1 MYAQKLIQSSLIGSA
16 LCVQTLLALDTAT
29 TLESVTVTA
38 QKSNED
44 AQSVPISMSVFNDL
58 ALEDKSIESLDDIA
72 KYTPNLMLYNT
83 GQQGLTSPSIRG
95 LSANILSYSTPVSLY
110 VDGVPTMNSF
120 GYADALEDI
129 ERIEV
134 LRGPQG
140 TLYGKNSEAGVI
152 NVVTRKPN
160 NEARGKIYTT
170 IGSDGKRLY
179 GINVSGPIA
188 ENTLYLGIAYQHDE
202 KDGNIKNT
210 LTNEYVNFKE
220 SDAGKITLRYTP
232 TDTLDI
238 SLIASKSQNN
248 NGAHDWIKATSTAKE
263 VRSNLAGSS
272 DPSTT
277 SVALNID
284 YRLGENDKI
293 TSITTWREHN
303 DKAVADAD
311 LLPTTIQHIYKDNLY
326 DSLSQEVRYET
337 KIADTKVISGLYLD
351 KGDYDLYT
359 KLITLA
365 DPTGANSKPQNLTQK
380 SLGLFT
386 NVLHPLSDAWT
397 LNTGIRYD
405 VEKKNMDVDTSNIH
419 LDEQWSNVSPKLSLQ
434 YAIDTTSMSYV
445 TVAKG
450 YRSGGFNPFAPTDK
464 QAYDEE
470 NLISY
475 ELGYKGM
482 FLNDAL
488 RLNADIYLMK
498 INDMQVEETPTAGV
512 VYIVNAAKATS
523 KGLEVEME
531 ALVHPTLTL
540 FLSGG
545 LNDTSYDD
553 FSDNAGN
560 YDGNKAT
567 YAPTY
572 NFDVGMQY
580 RNASGYFARCDLNG
594 YGKTYF
600 DKANRYEQDA
610 YRLVNAKIGYET
622 KAYDVYLYANN
633 LFDKEYDAKN
643 AYFNGTTTI
652 VREGREIGV
661 KFAYRF

>member
-1 MYAQKLIQSSLIGSA
+1 MNFKNVIFVSIITCILSITQA
-16 LCVQTLLALDTAT
+16 TANT
-29 TLESVTVTA
+29 TNLESVTVTA
-38 QKSNED
+38 QKSDED
-44 AQSVPISMSVFNDL
+44 VQNVPISMSVFNDL

-72 KYTPNLMLYNT
+72 QYTPNLMLFNT
-83 GQQGLTSPSIRG
+83 GQQGLTPPSIRG
-95 LSANILSYSTPVSLY
+95 LSANVLSFSTPVSLY

-120 GYADALEDI
+120 GYADTLEDI

-152 NVVTRKPN
+152 NVITRKPD
-160 NEARGKIYTT
+160 NEARGKLYTT
-170 IGSDGKRLY
+170 LGSDGKRLY
-179 GINVSGPIA
+179 GINVSGPLT
-188 ENTLYLGIAYQHDE
+188 EDTLYLGIAYQHDE
-202 KDGNIKNT
+202 KDGSIKNT

-232 TDTLDI
+232 TEDLDI

-248 NGAHDWIKATSTAKE
+248 NGAHDWIKATSTSHE
-263 VRSNLAGSS
+263 VRSNLPSSS

-277 SVALNID
+277 SLALNIN
-284 YRLGENDKI
+284 YRLNETDKI
-293 TSITTWREHN
+293 TSITAWREHD
-303 DKAVADAD
+303 DKAIVDAD
-311 LLPTTIQHIYKDNLY
+311 LLPSTIQHIYKDNRY
-326 DSLSQEVRYET
+326 DTLSQEFRYET
-337 KIADTKVISGLYLD
+337 KIADTKVISGVFLD
-351 KGDYDLYT
+351 KGDYDLFT
-359 KLITLA
+359 KIITLA
-365 DPTGANSKPQNLTQK
+365 DPTGANSKPQDLTQK

-386 NVLHPLSDAWT
+386 DVIHPLSDRWT

-405 VEKKNMDVDTSNIH
+405 TEKKNMDVDASNIH
-419 LDEQWSNVSPKLSLQ
+419 LDDQWSNVSPKLSLQ
-434 YAIDTTSMSYV
+434 YAIDPTSMSYA

-450 YRSGGFNPFAPTDK
+450 YRSGGFNPFAPTSK

-482 FLNDAL
+482 FLNDTL
-488 RLNADIYLMK
+488 KLNADIYLMK

-523 KGLEVEME
+523 KGLEVELE
-531 ALVHPTLTL
+531 ALLTPTLT
-540 FLSGG
+540 FFASGG
-545 LNDTSYDD
+545 VNDTSYDD

-560 YDGNKAT
+560 YDGNRAT
-567 YAPTY
+567 YAPKY

-580 RNASGYFARCDLNG
+580 RNASGYYARCDVNG

-600 DKANRYEQDA
+600 DKANRYAQDA
-610 YRLVNAKIGYET
+610 YTLVNTKIGYET
-622 KAYDVYLYANN
+622 KAYDVYLYAHN
-633 LFDKEYDAKN
+633 LFDKEYDANN

>member
-1 MYAQKLIQSSLIGSA
+1 MNFKNVIFVSIITCILSITQA
-16 LCVQTLLALDTAT
+16 TANT
-29 TLESVTVTA
+29 TNLESVTVTA
-38 QKSNED
+38 QKSDED
-44 AQSVPISMSVFNDL
+44 VQNVPISMSVFNDL

-72 KYTPNLMLYNT
+72 QYTPNLMLFNT
-83 GQQGLTSPSIRG
+83 GQQGLTPPSIRG
-95 LSANILSYSTPVSLY
+95 LSANVLSFSTPVSLY

-152 NVVTRKPN
+152 NVITRKPD
-160 NEARGKIYTT
+160 NEARGKLYTT
-170 IGSDGKRLY
+170 LGSDGKRLY

-188 ENTLYLGIAYQHDE
+188 EDTLYLGIAYQHDE
-202 KDGNIKNT
+202 KDGSIKNT

-232 TDTLDI
+232 TEDLDI

-248 NGAHDWIKATSTAKE
+248 NGAHDWIKATSTSHE
-263 VRSNLAGSS
+263 VRSNLPSSS

-277 SVALNID
+277 SLALNIN
-284 YRLGENDKI
+284 YRLNETDKI
-293 TSITTWREHN
+293 TSITAWREHD
-303 DKAVADAD
+303 DKAIVDAD
-311 LLPTTIQHIYKDNLY
+311 LLPSTIQHIYKDNRY
-326 DSLSQEVRYET
+326 DTLSQEFRYET
-337 KIADTKVISGLYLD
+337 KIADTKVISGVFLD
-351 KGDYDLYT
+351 KGDYDLFT
-359 KLITLA
+359 KIITLA
-365 DPTGANSKPQNLTQK
+365 DPTGANSKPQDLTQK

-386 NVLHPLSDAWT
+386 DVIHPLSDRWT

-405 VEKKNMDVDTSNIH
+405 VEKKNMNVDASNIH

-434 YAIDTTSMSYV
+434 YAIDPTSMSYA

-450 YRSGGFNPFAPTDK
+450 YRSGGFNPFAPTSK

-470 NLISY
+470 NLIAY

-482 FLNDAL
+482 FLNDTL
-488 RLNADIYLMK
+488 KLNADIYLMK
-498 INDMQVEETPTAGV
+498 INDMQVEEAPTAGV

-523 KGLEVEME
+523 KGLEVELE
-531 ALVHPTLTL
+531 ALLTPTLT
-540 FLSGG
+540 FFASGG
-545 LNDTSYDD
+545 VNDTSYDD

-560 YDGNKAT
+560 YDGNRAT
-567 YAPTY
+567 YAPKY

-580 RNASGYFARCDLNG
+580 RNASGYYARCDVNG

-600 DKANRYEQDA
+600 DKANRYAQDA
-610 YRLVNAKIGYET
+610 YTLVNTKIGYET
-622 KAYDVYLYANN
+622 KAYDVYLYAHN
-633 LFDKEYDAKN
+633 LFDKEYDANN